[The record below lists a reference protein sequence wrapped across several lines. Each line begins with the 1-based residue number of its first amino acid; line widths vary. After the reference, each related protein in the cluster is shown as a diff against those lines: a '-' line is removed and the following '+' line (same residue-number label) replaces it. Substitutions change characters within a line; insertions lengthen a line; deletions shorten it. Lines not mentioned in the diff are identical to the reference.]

1 MIHIVA
7 PTERGGGGEE
17 GGGGEGLPIGIPA
30 KFLPD
35 SAQSSPIQDFPQVQ
49 PGSSPHQLPGR
60 PPEQPGH
67 PLQQPSY
74 SSQRPR
80 YPHQQLPSAPLVYR
94 EDLTRTDWDELTIP
108 YAQISLITQESAT
121 RNLDA
126 DGGEAWRKLMDL
138 IKAPEPKKRPADDF
152 TGTLVRRRSQPSQ
165 HAEHESDGNTDSV
178 SLMSLST
185 QSTHIDADLSL
196 RSSIP
201 AQYMYEDAG
210 PLFQSSLATQDTHA
224 KLDSFLLPK
233 ALATQET
240 QGEEGPFFRSS
251 LATQETHDKSDSFS
265 RRALA
270 RQHTLGAAVPSL
282 RSSPATQDTRGKAGL
297 LFRSSLPTQ
306 YRQGEAGP
314 SLRSSLATRGTHER
328 SDSSSRRAPA
338 TQYTRR
344 SRPVTSKF
352 AGGARH
358 KRNIGPIVTEY
369 DC

>member
-1 MIHIVA
+1 
-7 PTERGGGGEE
+7 
-17 GGGGEGLPIGIPA
+17 
-30 KFLPD
+30 
-35 SAQSSPIQDFPQVQ
+35 
-49 PGSSPHQLPGR
+49 
-60 PPEQPGH
+60 
-67 PLQQPSY
+67 
-74 SSQRPR
+74 
-80 YPHQQLPSAPLVYR
+80 
-94 EDLTRTDWDELTIP
+94 
-108 YAQISLITQESAT
+108 
-121 RNLDA
+121 
-126 DGGEAWRKLMDL
+126 MDL

-185 QSTHIDADLSL
+185 QSTHIDANLSL
-196 RSSIP
+196 RSSLP

-233 ALATQET
+233 TLATQET

-282 RSSPATQDTRGKAGL
+282 RSSPATQDTRG
-297 LFRSSLPTQ
+297 
-306 YRQGEAGP
+306 EAGP

-358 KRNIGPIVTEY
+358 KRN
-369 DC
+369 